1 MTQINPITGR
11 RERPVYLPVP
21 GGTATVWVDDEN
33 DAMVTD
39 PAGDEDPAL
48 PHDWVFPLID
58 PSAEHWVQ
66 PGEDIDLL

>member
-33 DAMVTD
+33 DAVVTD

-48 PHDWVFPLID
+48 PP
-58 PSAEHWVQ
+58 
-66 PGEDIDLL
+66 